1 MNEQAF
7 LESLHQSMRESVQLQ
22 LALGRAPQRATLEQA
37 LAQVQMLREDRPN
50 WSSSHPKCL

>member
-7 LESLHQSMRESVQLQ
+7 LESLHQSMRESEQLQ

-37 LAQVQMLREDRPN
+37 LAQVQMLREAQQA
-50 WSSSHPKCL
+50 WLTSHPKCS